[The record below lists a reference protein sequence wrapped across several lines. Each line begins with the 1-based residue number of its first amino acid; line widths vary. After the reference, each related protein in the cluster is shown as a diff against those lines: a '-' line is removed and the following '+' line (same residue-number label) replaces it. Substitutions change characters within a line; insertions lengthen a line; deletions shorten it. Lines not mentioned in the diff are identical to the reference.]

1 MGFLRHENDDGWDET
16 PLTVAQQ
23 APRRTPKQQ
32 REKLGMPPAKQTD
45 TTEGIEIAG
54 ISLPANVVLTN
65 GSSSLMLGNA
75 YSNGM
80 GVSGL
85 VERMLYL
92 PGGAI
97 RVFVGEKRCLIFPTG
112 MMAEEK

>member
-1 MGFLRHENDDGWDET
+1 
-16 PLTVAQQ
+16 
-23 APRRTPKQQ
+23 
-32 REKLGMPPAKQTD
+32 MPPAKQETS
-45 TTEGIEIAG
+45 EGIDIAG

-65 GSSSLMLGNA
+65 GSSSLMLGNN

-80 GVSGL
+80 GVSGI

-97 RVFVGEKRCLIFPTG
+97 RVFVGDKRCLIFPTG